1 MIDNELDENG
11 TAAGYNQYYPVEDP
25 IRHLSFGD
33 SPAKEV
39 VLSRVTGRLFL
50 AE

>member
-25 IRHLSFGD
+25 IWHLAFGD